1 MRRFERIRFLLR
13 DAIPALC
20 SLLLMLPLS
29 CAHEK
34 KAEVNRD
41 AIVKKRADPGLAQKR
56 MQQQIEEG
64 IQRAQRQLEAKEFQK
79 ALGVYRSLH
88 AKYPQEESLVNAY
101 ARTIEDIKGA
111 ADKAFDSEDHVR
123 AGTMYAL
130 LLKNYPSFK
139 SFHKTLSFNK
149 AHLVARI
156 DECGACL
163 YRKGIEQYRQ
173 NDLSGAIG
181 IWESVLSFDP
191 RNPETQRAIAMA
203 KLQLRTLRDMK

>member
-1 MRRFERIRFLLR
+1 M
-13 DAIPALC
+13 
-20 SLLLMLPLS
+20 S

-34 KAEVNRD
+34 KAKVNQN
-41 AIVKKRADPGLAQKR
+41 AIVERQADPYLAQKR
-56 MQQQIEEG
+56 MQQKIEEG
-64 IQRAQRQLEAKEFQK
+64 IQTAQRQLEAKEFQK

-101 ARTIEDIKGA
+101 ARTIEDIKSV
-111 ADKAFDSEDHVR
+111 ADKAFGSKDHLR
-123 AGTMYAL
+123 AGIMYAL

-139 SFHKTLSFNK
+139 SFHKMLSFNK
-149 AHLVARI
+149 AHLMARI

-163 YRKGIEQYRQ
+163 YRKGMEQYRQ

-191 RNPETQRAIAMA
+191 SNPETQRAIAMA

>member
-1 MRRFERIRFLLR
+1 MRRFKPIISLLW

-20 SLLLMLPLS
+20 SLLLLLPLS
-29 CAHEK
+29 CVHEK

-41 AIVKKRADPGLAQKR
+41 AIVEKRADPDLAQKK

-64 IQRAQRQLEAKEFQK
+64 TQRAQRQLEAKEFQK

-88 AKYPQEESLVNAY
+88 AKYPQEKSLVDAY
-101 ARTIEDIKGA
+101 ARAIEDIKGA
-111 ADKAFDSEDHVR
+111 ADKAFDSKDHVR

-130 LLKNYPSFK
+130 LLKNYPSFR

-149 AHLVARI
+149 AHLAARI

-191 RNPETQRAIAMA
+191 RNPETQKAIAMA
-203 KLQLRTLRDMK
+203 KLQLQTLRGMK